1 MRPRHPNKHI
11 EESVQYAESRGW
23 RVEISNGHDW
33 GRLFCP
39 EPSRDG
45 HIVGVYSTPRR
56 LSMKQ
61 VADSGD
67 RDGLAIWVALT

>member
-45 HIVGVYSTPRR
+45 HIVGVYSTPRSPENHAR
-56 LSMKQ
+56 RIR
-61 VADSGD
+61 
-67 RDGLAIWVALT
+67 RDIDKCNHGQGG